1 MGRLCEPAEY
11 EAETTN
17 ARRAA
22 ILAEDLV
29 HRIALR
35 IADEN
40 TRRRAADARVG
51 ELYEALN
58 SLHSILSSLK
68 VEDASDGR
76 IDDAASS
83 ELSHTLDSA
92 DGAVAVAQK

>member
-1 MGRLCEPAEY
+1 MERLCEPAEY
-11 EAETTN
+11 EAQTTK

-40 TRRRAADARVG
+40 TRRRAADVRVR
-51 ELYEALN
+51 ELHESLN
-58 SLHSILSSLK
+58 ALHSILSSLK
-68 VEDASDGR
+68 IEDASDGR
-76 IDDAASS
+76 VDDMVGS
-83 ELSHTLDSA
+83 ELSHALDSA